1 MEMEMQG
8 PISSRINVGPLER
21 GISVA
26 TGIALLAYTLSR
38 RPRLRLPLG
47 LDAGYMIYRGAT
59 GHCVFYQMLG
69 INRTEV
75 NGHEGIRVE
84 RAVTVNRPKTE
95 LYQMWRDLENL
106 PRFMEHLEA
115 VRVDAADVDR
125 SHWIAKGPLDRRVEW
140 DSEIIEERENELLV
154 WKSLPGSTVESMG
167 RVEFLDA
174 PGGRG
179 TIVHVSMEYNPPA
192 GSLGA
197 AFAKLFGK
205 EPGHQINADLRRFKQ
220 IMEAGEVATVEGQS
234 SGRGREMNSAF
245 TKPNRRLTPPTQ
257 PEKDLVEQASED
269 SFPASDP
276 PGWISER
283 GIR

>member
-1 MEMEMQG
+1 MEIEEQG
-8 PISSRINVGPLER
+8 PISSRLNVGPVER
-21 GISVA
+21 GLSVA
-26 TGIALLAYTLSR
+26 TGFALLAHTLSKGR
-38 RPRLRLPLG
+38 RLNLLLG
-47 LDAGYMIYRGAT
+47 LDAAYLIYRGAT

-69 INRTEV
+69 ITRKEV
-75 NGHEGIRVE
+75 AGHEGIRVE
-84 RAVTVNRPKTE
+84 RAVTVKRPKAE
-95 LYQMWRDLENL
+95 LYRVWRNFENL
-106 PRFMEHLEA
+106 PRFMKHLES
-115 VRVDAADVDR
+115 VRVDDFDSDR
-125 SHWIAKGPLDRRVEW
+125 SHWITKGPLDRRVEW

-154 WKSLPGSTVESMG
+154 WKSLPGSMVESMG

-197 AFAKLFGK
+197 AVAKLFSQ
-205 EPGHQINADLRRFKQ
+205 EPGHQIHEDLRRFKQ
-220 IMEAGEVATVEGQS
+220 MLEAGAVASLEGHP
-234 SGRGREMNSAF
+234 SGRARQIES
-245 TKPNRRLTPPTQ
+245 RLTIPDKGLTEWKE
-257 PEKDLVEQASED
+257 PEKDIVEQASED

>member
-1 MEMEMQG
+1 MEG
-8 PISSRINVGPLER
+8 PIKSRVNVGPVER
-21 GISVA
+21 GLSLA
-26 TGIALLAYTLSR
+26 SGMALLAFTLTR
-38 RPRLRLPLG
+38 RPRLSLPLG

-69 INRTEV
+69 IRRIES

-84 RAVTVNRPKTE
+84 RSVTVNQPKKE
-95 LYQMWRDLENL
+95 LYQMWRDFENL
-106 PRFMEHLEA
+106 PRFMEHLES
-115 VRVDAADVDR
+115 VTVDDAESGR
-125 SHWIAKGPLDRRVEW
+125 SHWVAKGPLNRRVEW
-140 DSEIIEERENELLV
+140 DSEVIEERENELLV

-167 RVEFLDA
+167 RVDFLDA

-197 AFAKLFGK
+197 AFAKLFGR
-205 EPGHQINADLRRFKQ
+205 EPGHQVNTDLRRFKQ
-220 IMEAGEVATVEGQS
+220 IVEAGEVATVEGQP
-234 SGRGREMNSAF
+234 SGRREGE
-245 TKPNRRLTPPTQ
+245 PNVPTR
-257 PEKDLVEQASED
+257 PKRKKDAVQVASED

-283 GIR
+283 GVR

>member
-1 MEMEMQG
+1 METGVQRPMK
-8 PISSRINVGPLER
+8 SRVNVGSMER

-38 RPRLRLPLG
+38 RPKLGVPLG
-47 LDAGYMIYRGAT
+47 LDASYMIYRGTT

-69 INRTEV
+69 INRAEAS
-75 NGHEGIRVE
+75 GHEGILVE
-84 RAVTVNRPKTE
+84 RAVTVNRAREE
-95 LYQMWRDLENL
+95 LYQTWRDFENL
-106 PRFMEHLEA
+106 PRFMQHLES
-115 VRVDAADVDR
+115 VQVAANDRGR
-125 SHWIAKGPLDRRVEW
+125 SHWVAKAPLGKSIEW
-140 DSEIIEERENELLV
+140 DAEVIEEKENELIV

-167 RVEFLDA
+167 RVEFVDA

-179 TIVHVSMEYNPPA
+179 SVVRVSMRYNPPA

-197 AFAKLFGK
+197 AFAKLFGE
-205 EPGHQINADLRRFKQ
+205 EPNQQINEDLRHFKQ
-220 IMEAGEVATVEGQS
+220 FVETGEVATVQGQPT
-234 SGRGREMNSAF
+234 GRGRQMDSTF
-245 TKPNRRLTPPTQ
+245 TKPIRPVTKRTKPKQ
-257 PEKDLVEQASED
+257 DIVELASED

>member
-1 MEMEMQG
+1 MEMELQG
-8 PISSRINVGPLER
+8 PVSSRLNVGPLER

-26 TGIALLAYTLSR
+26 AGIALMAYTLSR

-47 LDAGYMIYRGAT
+47 LDAAYLIYRGAT

-75 NGHEGIRVE
+75 SGHEGIRVE
-84 RAVTVNRPKTE
+84 RAVRVNRPKAE
-95 LYQMWRDLENL
+95 LYQMWRDFENL
-106 PRFMEHLEA
+106 PRFMEHLES
-115 VRVDAADVDR
+115 VQVDGSDGDR
-125 SHWIAKGPLDRRVEW
+125 SHWIARGPLNRRVEW
-140 DSEIIEERENELLV
+140 DAEIIEEREDELLV

-167 RVEFLDA
+167 RVEFLEA

-179 TIVHVSMEYNPPA
+179 TIVHVAMEYNPPA

-205 EPGHQINADLRRFKQ
+205 DPDYQVHEDLHRFKQ
-220 IMEAGEVATVEGQS
+220 IMEAGEVTTVEGQP
-234 SGRGREMNSAF
+234 SGSASQIDSAS
-245 TKPNRRLTPPTQ
+245 TKTHQTLPSRTM
-257 PEKDLVEQASED
+257 PEKDVVEQASED

>member
-1 MEMEMQG
+1 MQMEMQG
-8 PISSRINVGPLER
+8 PVKSRVNVGQVER
-21 GISVA
+21 GLSLA
-26 TGIALLAYTLSR
+26 TGLALLAYTVSR
-38 RPRLRLPLG
+38 RPRLSLPLG

-84 RAVTVNRPKTE
+84 RAVTVNRPRGE
-95 LYQMWRDLENL
+95 LYQMWRDFENL
-106 PRFMEHLEA
+106 PRFMKYLET
-115 VRVDAADVDR
+115 VQMDDRDTGR
-125 SHWIAKGPLDRRVEW
+125 SHWVVKGPLNRLIEW
-140 DSEIIEERENELLV
+140 DAEVIEERENELLV
-154 WKSLPGSTVESMG
+154 WKSLPGSMVESMG
-167 RVEFLDA
+167 RVEFVDA

-179 TIVHVSMEYNPPA
+179 TIVHVSLEYNPPA

-197 AFAKLFGK
+197 AFAKLFGR
-205 EPGHQINADLRRFKQ
+205 EPGYQIKEDLRHFKQ
-220 IMEAGEVATVEGQS
+220 IAETGEIPTVEGQS
-234 SGRGREMNSAF
+234 SGRSDPNQTSTSR
-245 TKPNRRLTPPTQ
+245 TKYRYSQ
-257 PEKDLVEQASED
+257 DVVEQASED

>member
-1 MEMEMQG
+1 MEMQG
-8 PISSRINVGPLER
+8 PVSNRMNVGPIER

-26 TGIALLAYTLSR
+26 TGIALMAYTLSR

-47 LDAGYMIYRGAT
+47 LDAGYLIYRGAT

-75 NGHEGIRVE
+75 SGHEGIRVE
-84 RAVTVNRPKTE
+84 RAVTVNCPKAE
-95 LYQMWRDLENL
+95 LYQMWREFENL
-106 PRFMEHLEA
+106 PRFMEHLES
-115 VRVDAADVDR
+115 VQVDASDGDR
-125 SHWIAKGPLDRRVEW
+125 SHWIARGPLDRRVEW
-140 DSEIIEERENELLV
+140 DAEIIEERENELLV

-179 TIVHVSMEYNPPA
+179 AIVHVSMEYNPPA

-205 EPGHQINADLRRFKQ
+205 EPGGQINADLRRFKQ
-220 IMEAGEVATVEGQS
+220 IMEAGEVATVEGQP
-234 SGRGREMNSAF
+234 SGRARPMDSAS
-245 TKPNRRLTPPTQ
+245 TKINRNLTSPAMPE
-257 PEKDLVEQASED
+257 PEKDIVEQASED

>member
-1 MEMEMQG
+1 MGMERPQ
-8 PISSRINVGPLER
+8 PISSRVNVGRVER
-21 GISVA
+21 GLSLA
-26 TGIALLAYTLSR
+26 TGLTLLAYTVAR
-38 RPRLRLPLG
+38 RPRLGLPLG

-69 INRTEV
+69 INRAEA

-84 RAVTVNRPKTE
+84 RAVTVHRPKEE
-95 LYQMWRDLENL
+95 LYRVWRDFENL
-106 PRFMEHLEA
+106 PRFMEHLES
-115 VRVDAADVDR
+115 VRVDDPESGR
-125 SHWIAKGPLDRRVEW
+125 SHWVAKGPFDRRIEW

-167 RVEFLDA
+167 RVDFVDA

-179 TIVHVSMEYNPPA
+179 TVVHVSMQYNPPA

-197 AFAKLFGK
+197 AFAKLFGS
-205 EPGHQINADLRRFKQ
+205 EPGHQIQEDLRHFKQ
-220 IMEAGEVATVEGQS
+220 IIEAGEIPTVEGQS
-234 SGRGREMNSAF
+234 SGRSDPSQITKTRSKYRF
-245 TKPNRRLTPPTQ
+245 TQ
-257 PEKDLVEQASED
+257 DVVELASED

>member
-1 MEMEMQG
+1 MEMQMQG
-8 PISSRINVGPLER
+8 PVKSRMNVGAVER
-21 GISVA
+21 GISLA
-26 TGIALLAYTLSR
+26 TGMVLLAYTLSR
-38 RPRLRLPLG
+38 RPKLSLPLG

-84 RAVTVNRPKTE
+84 RAVTVNRPKDE
-95 LYQMWRDLENL
+95 LYQMWRNFENL
-106 PRFMEHLEA
+106 PRFMKYLET
-115 VRVDAADVDR
+115 VQLDDRDTGR
-125 SHWIAKGPLDRRVEW
+125 SHWVAKGPLDRRIEW
-140 DSEIIEERENELLV
+140 DAEVIEERENELLV
-154 WKSLPGSTVESMG
+154 WKSLPGSMVESMG
-167 RVEFLDA
+167 RVEFVEA

-197 AFAKLFGK
+197 AFAKLFGR
-205 EPGHQINADLRRFKQ
+205 EPGYQIKEDLRRFKQ
-220 IMEAGEVATVEGQS
+220 IAETGDIPTVEGQS
-234 SGRGREMNSAF
+234 SGRSDPSQMSTRR
-245 TKPNRRLTPPTQ
+245 TKYRYTQ
-257 PEKDLVEQASED
+257 DVVEQASED